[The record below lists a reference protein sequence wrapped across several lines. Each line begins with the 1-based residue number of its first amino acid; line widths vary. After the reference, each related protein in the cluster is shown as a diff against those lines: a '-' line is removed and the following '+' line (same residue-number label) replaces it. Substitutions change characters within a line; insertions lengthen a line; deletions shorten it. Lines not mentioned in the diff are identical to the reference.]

1 MTDDELYEQVA
12 TEIHKTVMRLLEQ
25 NSNTGNPYVVLS
37 LIAKA
42 LIAEA
47 GAAFSPAISI
57 TAEQSVVLGVRMLD
71 TLIDATTEQRTILE
85 KRVEQN

>member
-42 LIAEA
+42 LVMESV
-47 GAAFSPAISI
+47 AAFGPAINI
-57 TAEQSVVLGVRMLD
+57 TAEQSVALGARMLSI
-71 TLIDATTEQRTILE
+71 LLDATTEQRTIIE